1 MGTFTSDKEFICPK
15 SCIPEIENAIVAAFE
30 TDGFEVKR
38 FSVPNGGFEL
48 SMTKGGMFK
57 AVVGMKSALK
67 VTANPTP
74 RGVHIEA
81 GIGIFGQQALPT
93 VVTMFVFWPVLIP
106 QIWGM
111 IQQAQLDGRVLE
123 IAEATI
129 ANYGEHLENMDGFR
143 AGTRFCTQCGAPATT
158 TAKFCQECG
167 AKLRK

>member
-1 MGTFTSDKEFICPK
+1 MGTFTSDKEFTCPK
-15 SCIPEIENAIVAAFE
+15 SCIPEIEKSIIAAFE

-38 FSVPNGGFEL
+38 FTLPNGGFEL

-67 VTANPTP
+67 VTANPTL

-93 VVTMFVFWPVLIP
+93 VVTMFVFWPILIP

-111 IQQAQLDGRVLE
+111 IQQSKLDDRVLE

-129 ANYGEHLENMDGFR
+129 NNYVEPIVLAQHPD
-143 AGTRFCTQCGAPATT
+143 AGTQFCTQCGAKNSAD
-158 TAKFCQECG
+158 AKFCNKCG
-167 AKLRK
+167 NKL

>member
-1 MGTFTSDKEFICPK
+1 MGTFTSDKEFICSK
-15 SCIPEIENAIVAAFE
+15 SCIPEVEKAIVAAFE
-30 TDGFEVKR
+30 TDEFEVKR
-38 FSVPNGGFEL
+38 FALPNGGFEL

-81 GIGIFGQQALPT
+81 GIGIFGQQVLPT

-111 IQQAQLDGRVLE
+111 IQQSKLDDRVLE
-123 IAEATI
+123 IAEATV
-129 ANYGEHLENMDGFR
+129 ANYVEPLATTKRHC
-143 AGTRFCTQCGAPATT
+143 AGTQFCTQCGAQNSSEAE
-158 TAKFCQECG
+158 FCNKCG
-167 AKLRK
+167 NKL